1 MAPRHFERR
10 MTRQEARLQ
19 ARRRENASAPAV
31 LLLIAG
37 VVAGAVLTLVV
48 SNRLGGPTPKRSA
61 AVRKREARALL
72 NRPSMHE
79 TNKFESADLTID
91 AFDETDDGALERD
104 LEARV
109 LEVFRNDPILRVRAI
124 DLCANPDGTIELTGW
139 VHAASEVKHA
149 VTLARGVP
157 DVQNV
162 VERLAVRRVV

>member
-19 ARRRENASAPAV
+19 ARRRERASAPG
-31 LLLIAG
+31 LLLLLAG

-48 SNRLGGPTPKRSA
+48 SNRLGGPTPRRSA

-72 NRPSMHE
+72 NRPSTHKTTE
-79 TNKFESADLTID
+79 FERAGLASD
-91 AFDETDDGALERD
+91 ALNETDEIE

-109 LEVFRNDPILRVRAI
+109 LEVFRNDPILSVRAI
-124 DLCANPDGTIELTGW
+124 DLCANVDGTIELTGW
-139 VHAASEVKHA
+139 VHAISEVRHA
-149 VTLARGVP
+149 VTVARGVP
-157 DVQNV
+157 NVLDV